1 MPPFTGQWVQIR
13 ELEMATTIQPQIFE
27 EIAEFL
33 ATFPTRDQVLAFRPR
48 SETQER
54 ARELLLK
61 SSEGELTTE
70 ERDEMADFGRA
81 ELFVRMLKA
90 RL

>member
-1 MPPFTGQWVQIR
+1 
-13 ELEMATTIQPQIFE
+13 MAETEPSMTTATQPQVFE

-33 ATFPTRDQVLAFRPR
+33 AAFPSREQVLAFRP
-48 SETQER
+48 SPETQER
-54 ARELLLK
+54 ARELLAK
-61 SSEGELTTE
+61 SNVGELTDE
-70 ERDEMADFGRA
+70 EREELEDFGRA

>member
-1 MPPFTGQWVQIR
+1 MTI
-13 ELEMATTIQPQIFE
+13 ATQPQIFE

-33 ATFPTRDQVLAFRPR
+33 SGFPTREQVMAFRP
-48 SETQER
+48 SIESVER
-54 ARELLLK
+54 ARHLLWK
-61 SSEGELTTE
+61 SNAGELTE
-70 ERDEMADFGRA
+70 DERDELADFSRA

>member
-1 MPPFTGQWVQIR
+1 MTT
-13 ELEMATTIQPQIFE
+13 ATTPQIFE

-33 ATFPTRDQVLAFRPR
+33 SGFPSRDQVRSFRP
-48 SETQER
+48 SFEIQER
-54 ARELLLK
+54 SRQLLRK
-61 SSEGELTTE
+61 SNAGELTE
-70 ERDEMADFGRA
+70 DERDELADFGRA

>member
-1 MPPFTGQWVQIR
+1 
-13 ELEMATTIQPQIFE
+13 MATTVQPQIFE

-33 ATFPTRDQVLAFRPR
+33 SAFPSRDQVLAFRPSR
-48 SETQER
+48 KTQER

-61 SSEGELTTE
+61 SDEVELTEE

>member
-1 MPPFTGQWVQIR
+1 MTT
-13 ELEMATTIQPQIFE
+13 ATQPQVFE

-33 ATFPTRDQVLAFRPR
+33 AAFPSREQVLAFRPS
-48 SETQER
+48 SETQLR
-54 ARELLLK
+54 ARELLVK
-61 SSEGELTTE
+61 SNAGELADE
-70 ERDEMADFGRA
+70 EREELEDFGRA

>member
-1 MPPFTGQWVQIR
+1 MTT
-13 ELEMATTIQPQIFE
+13 ATQPQVFE

-33 ATFPTRDQVLAFRPR
+33 ARFPAREEVLAFRP
-48 SETQER
+48 SDETQSR
-54 ARELLLK
+54 ARELLWK
-61 SSEGELTTE
+61 SNSGTLTDD
-70 ERDEMADFGRA
+70 ERDELEDFGRA

>member
-1 MPPFTGQWVQIR
+1 M
-13 ELEMATTIQPQIFE
+13 TTAIQPQIFE

-33 ATFPTRDQVLAFRPR
+33 SAFPTREQVLAFRP
-48 SETQER
+48 SAEAQER
-54 ARELLLK
+54 ARQLLRK
-61 SSEGELTTE
+61 SNSGDLAEV
-70 ERDEMADFGRA
+70 ERDELADFGRA

>member
-1 MPPFTGQWVQIR
+1 M
-13 ELEMATTIQPQIFE
+13 TTAIHPLIFE

-33 ATFPTRDQVLAFRPR
+33 SGFPTREQVMAFRP
-48 SETQER
+48 SPESQER
-54 ARELLLK
+54 TRHLLWK
-61 SSEGELTTE
+61 SNSGELSE
-70 ERDEMADFGRA
+70 DERDELADFGRA

>member
-1 MPPFTGQWVQIR
+1 M
-13 ELEMATTIQPQIFE
+13 TTQPQVFE

-33 ATFPTRDQVLAFRPR
+33 ARFPSREEMRAFRP
-48 SETQER
+48 SAER
-54 ARELLLK
+54 QARASELLWK
-61 SSEGELTTE
+61 SNSGTMTEDEQEELE
-70 ERDEMADFGRA
+70 DFGRA